1 MLRIL
6 ITDDHAIVRQGLKRL
21 LAESLP
27 AVEID
32 EAQDGCEMLEKC
44 RRKRYDVAL
53 LDVSMP
59 RLGGMEALR
68 EARRLF
74 PALPVLILTMHPEEQ
89 LAVRMIKAGAAGY
102 VQKTSQPE
110 ELAAAVMRVARGM
123 RYITESLADRL
134 AVTPDDADRPRHERL
149 SNREYQV
156 LRALGGGK
164 ASRDIADELGLSV
177 KTVQT
182 LRQRTLAKMGMRNN
196 AELIRYCVETGLG
209 QAAGSAA

>member
-27 AVEID
+27 AVDID
-32 EAQDGCEMLEKC
+32 EAKDGCEMLEMC

-68 EARRLF
+68 ESRRLF
-74 PALPVLILTMHPEEQ
+74 PSLPVLILSMHPEEQ
-89 LAVRMIKAGAAGY
+89 LAARMIKAGAAGY

-110 ELAAAVMRVARGM
+110 ELAAAVARVARGM
-123 RYITESLADRL
+123 RYITETVADRL
-134 AVTPDDADRPRHERL
+134 AAAPDDPDRPRHEKL

-156 LRALGGGK
+156 LRALGSGK
-164 ASRDIADELGLSV
+164 ASRDIAGELGLSV

-182 LRQRTLAKMGMRNN
+182 LRQRALVKMGMRNN
-196 AELIRYCVETGLG
+196 AELIRYCVESGLAQG
-209 QAAGSAA
+209 SGSAA